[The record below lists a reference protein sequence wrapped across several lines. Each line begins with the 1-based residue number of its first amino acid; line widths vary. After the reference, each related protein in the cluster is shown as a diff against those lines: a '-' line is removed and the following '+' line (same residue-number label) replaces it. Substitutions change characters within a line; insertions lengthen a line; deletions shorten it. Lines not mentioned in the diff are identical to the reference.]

1 MLPHPQQGAVEQ
13 DRRGVWVWGHA
24 GWYADPPISGNPGSA
39 SRARGGREN
48 YRWDKAL
55 SISMPNES
63 KYTLKRYFSVHPL
76 RVSLLVWPQK
86 KPKPTVFRLRWRS
99 PPSAIWK

>member
-1 MLPHPQQGAVEQ
+1 MQSLFHILSDAAEQECGGLATQSAMLPHPQQGAVEQ

-63 KYTLKRYFSVHPL
+63 K
-76 RVSLLVWPQK
+76 
-86 KPKPTVFRLRWRS
+86 
-99 PPSAIWK
+99 